1 MKHWKRLPSSP
12 LLRYKPLTRLNVQ
25 NAVQK
30 GYIKTGYA
38 IWPTVKAFNGLDV
51 EIAAIVLAPQK

>member
-1 MKHWKRLPSSP
+1 KHWKRLPLSP
-12 LLRYKPLTRLNVQ
+12 LLRYKPLAKLNVQ

-38 IWPTVKAFNGLDV
+38 ILQTEKPYNATYV